1 MFPKFPTF
9 TFSTF
14 YFFYFSH
21 NAKNHKKFIKKLKIF
36 GEKKTCKFFF
46 RKFDNNVHLS
56 LVGGRNS
63 AKTFFQLFSFFCIF
77 GKPAKYRFVWCFQN
91 IGNSGQKNFF
101 FKRISQF
108 SAQRRKI
115 KFQIIRSQQS
125 KILVKNRNF
134 GQKSKFWSKTKFL
147 TKIEILVK
155 NGNIGQK

>member
-36 GEKKTCKFFF
+36 GEKKTCKIFF

-91 IGNSGQKNFF
+91 IGNSGQKNIFF
-101 FKRISQF
+101 SNEFRSFPHSDEKSNFKLFGRNN
-108 SAQRRKI
+108 RK
-115 KFQIIRSQQS
+115 FWS
-125 KILVKNRNF
+125 KIEILVKNRNF
-134 GQKSKFWSKTKFL
+134 GQKRNF
-147 TKIEILVK
+147 
-155 NGNIGQK
+155 